1 MKKKAI
7 ERIPYLGLKKAGRKK
22 DVKYVG
28 VTAVRIIGHEKHL
41 FVEVYRNAKNQT
53 EPVVRVVLNKKEFG
67 TYIPEN
73 GEWNRR
79 KIMPDEYYDAY
90 FIWNTPGERRC
101 TQKELEKQNILQ
113 SLEDLDRIKN
123 FCESVV
129 ARDDHKWWKYIYRY
143 EQNISITARR
153 KTEERRYK
161 RRQEALNDRIRH
173 TKVLPKQRIL
183 KMANDVYF
191 HNQHRLYYKKRGSWV
206 QVACSKCGGVTDA
219 RWKGGI
225 SYESQF
231 QRHIEEPRE
240 GQTGTCP
247 LCGERGNYKCQG
259 KVKGAHSRK
268 IHLFL
273 GQKYKEKGV
282 VIRYLEVTKEWHL
295 ELIEGENGDEMHGA
309 YEEISGLEIART
321 YFFPGEKIQTD
332 YHKHSWYSGK
342 DFWDDCNLY
351 GNANITI
358 REAPILPETFQEMQ
372 GTMFQYSG
380 LKEFA
385 AAVGETNPIDYL
397 ERYQQTPQI
406 EMLTKMGLTE
416 VAKELVSCRY
426 GIVADQ
432 YAKCPDKFLGIRK
445 ERVKQLIAQKG
456 DIRMLKVMQAE
467 KKLNQIWTESQI
479 QGMAEIQMKA
489 SQIAMVTKYMG
500 LQKFLNHIEKYA
512 RSQFGTGCSGAEG
525 RLKSTADT
533 YMDYLSMRLDLG
545 YDLNN
550 TVYQYPRDLRAA
562 HDEMVYLFNKEKL
575 DKRIEEVKRKYPNIQ
590 QSYKK
595 LREKYYFEDDEYL
608 IRPARSA
615 GEIVEEGR
623 ILHHCVGGDS
633 YLRKHNNGESYIL
646 MLRFK
651 DMPERPYITVEIES
665 EKASIRQ
672 WYGDKDR
679 KPDRKNM
686 QQWLKQYICNLKD
699 KQKMGRTA

>member
-7 ERIPYLGLKKAGRKK
+7 ERIPYLGLKKASRKK
-22 DVKYVG
+22 DVKYIG
-28 VTAVRIIGHEKHL
+28 VTAVRIVGHEKHL
-41 FVEVYRNAKNQT
+41 FLEMYRNAKNQT
-53 EPVVRVVLNKKEFG
+53 EPVVRIVLNKRDFG
-67 TYIPEN
+67 TYLPES
-73 GEWNRR
+73 GEWTRQ
-79 KIMPDEYYDAY
+79 KIKADSRDGKL
-90 FIWNTPGERRC
+90 IWLTHEDYRSDW
-101 TQKELEKQNILQ
+101 QHLEKKNILQ
-113 SLEDLDRIKN
+113 SGEDLKRLKEFCKTTTWNEDRWWDYVMK
-123 FCESVV
+123 FQ
-129 ARDDHKWWKYIYRY
+129 DDITF
-143 EQNISITARR
+143 TARR
-153 KTEERRYK
+153 RIEERRYK

-191 HNQHRLYYKKRGSWV
+191 HNQHYLYYKKHGSWV

-219 RWKGGI
+219 RWKEGV

-273 GQKYKEKGV
+273 GQKYKEKGM
-282 VIRYLEVTKEWHL
+282 VIRYLDVTKEWCL
-295 ELIEGENGDEMHGA
+295 ELIAGENGDEMHGA
-309 YEEISGLEIART
+309 YEKISGLEIART
-321 YFFPGEKIQTD
+321 YFFPGEKTQAD

-342 DFWDDCNLY
+342 NFWDDCNLY

-358 REAPILPETFQEMQ
+358 GEAWILPETFQEMQ

-385 AAVGETNPIDYL
+385 AAVGEMNPIDYL

-416 VAKELVSCRY
+416 VVKELVGCRY

-445 ERVKQLIAQKG
+445 ERVKQLIAKKG

-467 KKLNQIWTESQI
+467 KRLNQIWTESQI
-479 QGMAEIQMKA
+479 KRMSEIQMEA
-489 SQIAMVTKYMG
+489 GQIAMVTKYMG

-512 RSQFGTGCSGAEG
+512 GCQFGTGCSGAEG

-533 YMDYLSMRLDLG
+533 YMDYLSMRLDQG

-562 HDEMVYLFNKEKL
+562 HDEMVYLINKEKL
-575 DKRIEEVKRKYPNIQ
+575 DKRMEEVKRKYPNIQ

-633 YLRKHNNGESYIL
+633 YLRKHNNGDSYIL

-651 DMPERPYITVEIES
+651 DMPERPYITVEIEG

-679 KPDRKNM
+679 KPDQKNM
-686 QQWLKQYICNLKD
+686 QKWLDNYLKHLKEKQRVLA
-699 KQKMGRTA
+699 QAV

>member
-7 ERIPYLGLKKAGRKK
+7 ERIPYLGLKKASRKK
-22 DVKYVG
+22 DVKYIG
-28 VTAVRIIGHEKHL
+28 VTAVRIVGHEKHL
-41 FVEVYRNAKNQT
+41 FLEMYRNAKNQT
-53 EPVVRVVLNKKEFG
+53 EPVVRIVLNKRDFG
-67 TYIPEN
+67 TYLPES
-73 GEWNRR
+73 GEWTRQ
-79 KIMPDEYYDAY
+79 KIKADSRGGKL
-90 FIWNTPGERRC
+90 IWLTHEDYRSDW
-101 TQKELEKQNILQ
+101 QHLEKKNILQ
-113 SLEDLDRIKN
+113 SGEDLKRLKEFCKTTTWNEDRWWDYVMK
-123 FCESVV
+123 FQ
-129 ARDDHKWWKYIYRY
+129 DDITF
-143 EQNISITARR
+143 TARR
-153 KTEERRYK
+153 RIEERRYK

-173 TKVLPKQRIL
+173 TKVLPEQRIL

-191 HNQHRLYYKKRGSWV
+191 HNQHYLYYKKHGSWV

-219 RWKGGI
+219 RWKEGV

-273 GQKYKEKGV
+273 GQKYKEKGM
-282 VIRYLEVTKEWHL
+282 VIRYLDVTKEWCL
-295 ELIEGENGDEMHGA
+295 ELIAGENGDEMHGA
-309 YEEISGLEIART
+309 YEKISGLEIART
-321 YFFPGEKIQTD
+321 YFFPGEKTQTD

-358 REAPILPETFQEMQ
+358 GEAWILPETFQEMQ

-385 AAVGETNPIDYL
+385 AAVGEMNPIDYL

-416 VAKELVSCRY
+416 VVKELVGCRY

-445 ERVKQLIAQKG
+445 ERVKQLIAKKG

-467 KKLNQIWTESQI
+467 KRLNQIWTESQI
-479 QGMAEIQMKA
+479 KRMSEIQMEA
-489 SQIAMVTKYMG
+489 GQIAMVTKYMG

-512 RSQFGTGCSGAEG
+512 GCQFGTGCSGAEG

-533 YMDYLSMRLDLG
+533 YMDYLSMRLDQG

-562 HDEMVYLFNKEKL
+562 HDEMVYLINKEKL
-575 DKRIEEVKRKYPNIQ
+575 DKRMEEVKWKYPNIQ
-590 QSYKK
+590 QNYKK

-623 ILHHCVGGDS
+623 ILHHCVGGNS

-651 DMPERPYITVEIES
+651 DMPERPYITMEIEG

-679 KPDRKNM
+679 KPDQKNM
-686 QQWLKQYICNLKD
+686 QKWLDNYLKYL
-699 KQKMGRTA
+699 KEEQRVLAQAV